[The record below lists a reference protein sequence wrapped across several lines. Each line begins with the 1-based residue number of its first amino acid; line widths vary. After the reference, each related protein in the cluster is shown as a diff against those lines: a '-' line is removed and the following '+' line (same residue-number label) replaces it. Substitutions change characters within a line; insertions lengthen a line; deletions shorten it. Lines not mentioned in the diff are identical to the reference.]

1 MVITTSTPSQ
11 ASVSNQTQLVLRSN
25 PSATSPT
32 VLALHISRYLADMQ
46 WVRMISMAKS
56 EFKLFLLP
64 RVDNHTLRASMSC
77 YCPTPS
83 DSSHA
88 SQLIAA
94 ALRTPTPSP
103 PPPPLSCK
111 TTRIADPSDSVS
123 ESPPPPVPVY
133 NLYGLD
139 YGTDT
144 TSDTGSIRLSASMG
158 DDSQYEH
165 LFPLKLPL
173 KTLWWPPIP
182 VSECRVQLET
192 KGNGSNDIGRT
203 ASGKAPQLIS
213 RNLGKTW

>member
-1 MVITTSTPSQ
+1 
-11 ASVSNQTQLVLRSN
+11 
-25 PSATSPT
+25 
-32 VLALHISRYLADMQ
+32 MQ

-103 PPPPLSCK
+103 PPPPLPCK
-111 TTRIADPSDSVS
+111 TARIADPSDTVS

-144 TSDTGSIRLSASMG
+144 TSDTGSIRLSASVG
-158 DDSQYEH
+158 DGSQYEH

-182 VSECRVQLET
+182 VSECCVQLET

-203 ASGKAPQLIS
+203 DMFGPVILSHRNRDIAHCQLTAGWAAHTKRLRTILWVRKLR
-213 RNLGKTW
+213 RNTAKGALVQDVHDSI